1 MLVRLPGAFDL
12 ARYYDAR
19 GTRLRSANDARTI
32 SAVGEPLSPSRV
44 AYILQLSAYPARS
57 GTGNRSSPS
66 TLIVGLPGNR
76 SLWASSSVLTATNST
91 TASAASWA
99 STVRKVFSASR
110 YVGHPSKYSTSTR
123 MFKLHGLSNLDGH
136 TLSRMSLEDP
146 IHRSAWNWISTNF
159 ALGAFCEV
167 RHDGV
172 LGSGAAEACRQAH
185 GGRVLESPPNHGYH
199 PTNFRKN
206 SNRLWFLRLLPM
218 LRADDAQPDGN
229 RRMPDDSDFRAD
241 QRHTQ
246 RPDYDRADAVGKQRR
261 DLSREVLSCGGTDL
275 CRCWPHRP

>member
-159 ALGAFCEV
+159 ALGEFCEL
-167 RHDGV
+167 RIDGV
-172 LGSGAAEACRQAH
+172 LRSLASGRM
-185 GGRVLESPPNHGYH
+185 
-199 PTNFRKN
+199 PTTHDCTT
-206 SNRLWFLRLLPM
+206 RLLHSSNTIEPA
-218 LRADDAQPDGN
+218 LE
-229 RRMPDDSDFRAD
+229 
-241 QRHTQ
+241 RHG
-246 RPDYDRADAVGKQRR
+246 AVGPPTGGDHDQKARGELWQRAGLGGYGQGDR
-261 DLSREVLSCGGTDL
+261 GGGADPLRGVQGGHSRT
-275 CRCWPHRP
+275 R